1 MQTSPAWIPS
11 REPVAR
17 SMAVRWAVCCYSST
31 SSTFHYPTSPSNP
44 AYSQATT
51 EHRRGS
57 RGRPAPHPTMCD
69 FSTRELLLKDSPTAR
84 ARLLRAA
91 LQPKPLPNSLL
102 IACSFLKCLHHRLE
116 SLLTTCVF
124 PLCSVQIFLKTKPN
138 FPSVSVTP
146 NSQTDAAV
154 ERSLV
159 RRAVTEK
166 GKASFRESHTS
177 VPQGHKSS

>member
-1 MQTSPAWIPS
+1 MLFASLDTAVNFKKVLQFGQIINNSRCRHPLLGSLQENLLLEVWLSDGPS
-11 REPVAR
+11 VVIALHPLHF
-17 SMAVRWAVCCYSST
+17 T
-31 SSTFHYPTSPSNP
+31 TQPLPLNP

-69 FSTRELLLKDSPTAR
+69 FSTRELLLKDSPTGR

-116 SLLTTCVF
+116 SADH
-124 PLCSVQIFLKTKPN
+124 LC
-138 FPSVSVTP
+138 FPSLLCTDI
-146 NSQTDAAV
+146 SQDQT
-154 ERSLV
+154 
-159 RRAVTEK
+159 
-166 GKASFRESHTS
+166 
-177 VPQGHKSS
+177 